1 MVTVSFPG
9 LGIGEFS
16 FNKVAFSIG
25 RIEVRWYGILIVI
38 GMITAFIYAYL
49 YVKKS
54 KVSLDDMTDVALFTI
69 VFGILGAR
77 LYYVLSKLDS
87 YDSFLD
93 FFKIWEGGLGIYGGI
108 IGGAIALFVT
118 CRVKKL
124 KAALVFDAAA
134 PGVMIAQAIGRWGNF
149 FNGEAYGVEPKES
162 SPLYFLRMTL
172 KHDGWRNEIVV
183 QPCFLYECV
192 WNLLGFLLI
201 LLFRKKKRFN
211 GQIFLEYL
219 IWYGFGRFFIESQR
233 ADSLYIGATGVR
245 KSMLV
250 GALCVIIGL
259 GLLIAGLVKT
269 RKAVLAEGEYADV
282 FPNLTG
288 RGSQKNDGK
297 ASRQSDAAEKK
308 QGSGESSSYEGESDA
323 SEKII
328 DQVQDPG
335 EDSIAEPGAY
345 DEDRV
350 SDGDSSSESC
360 LPDENGESRDEAKY
374 AGNEADNEA
383 DNTVTSA
390 ENTAD
395 EVISS
400 EETVTEDTSYS
411 EGNDPEPQEKE

>member
-25 RIEVRWYGILIVI
+25 KIEVRWYGILIVI

-49 YVKKS
+49 YVKKFN
-54 KVSLDDMTDVALFTI
+54 VSLDDMTDVALFTI

-124 KAALVFDAAA
+124 NAALIFDAAG
-134 PGVMIAQAIGRWGNF
+134 PGAMVAQAIGRWGNF

-192 WNLLGFLLI
+192 WNLFGFLLI

-288 RGSQKNDGK
+288 RGTKKN
-297 ASRQSDAAEKK
+297 
-308 QGSGESSSYEGESDA
+308 
-323 SEKII
+323 SEKGSE
-328 DQVQDPG
+328 QSEAVEEKQDPG
-335 EDSIAEPGAY
+335 DISS
-345 DEDRV
+345 DEGEASGSPNSSEQVTDE
-350 SDGDSSSESC
+350 DSSSEPF
-360 LPDENGESRDEAKY
+360 LQDKDQN
-374 AGNEADNEA
+374 ADK
-383 DNTVTSA
+383 D
-390 ENTAD
+390 
-395 EVISS
+395 S
-400 EETVTEDTSYS
+400 EE
-411 EGNDPEPQEKE
+411 QE